1 MRVRDDFRPILS
13 LHDLSSF
20 ECALIGATAT
30 TKAII
35 ASKGG
40 SLRALAD
47 DELAVSIET
56 IRAFADADLNVA
68 GAAER
73 IHVHPNTIR
82 YRLQQIATKTGHDPR
97 TFAGLV
103 ELLCILDSL
112 GDGVDQLFG
121 GLPRGGEERGR
132 VAALPLA

>member
-1 MRVRDDFRPILS
+1 VGDRRRR
-13 LHDLSSF
+13 
-20 ECALIGATAT
+20 T

-35 ASKGG
+35 ASKGS

-47 DELAVSIET
+47 DELTVSIET

-73 IHVHPNTIR
+73 IHVHPKTIR
-82 YRLQQIATKTGHDPR
+82 YRLQQIASKAGHDPS

-103 ELLCILDSL
+103 ELLCILEITS
-112 GDGVDQLFG
+112 
-121 GLPRGGEERGR
+121 R
-132 VAALPLA
+132 A